1 MQTLSKVH
9 EMTVGPPEDFL
20 DSLADMRDEATWW
33 DDDFSCE
40 PLHDPLGAARRGPAR
55 SRSGERRAARS
66 VRPGRG
72 GWRGFGEKDS

>member
-9 EMTVGPPEDFL
+9 EMTVGTPEDFL

-40 PLHDPLGAARRGPAR
+40 PLHDPLGPREGGPAR
-55 SRSGERRAARS
+55 SRSRDRQAA
-66 VRPGRG
+66 
-72 GWRGFGEKDS
+72 